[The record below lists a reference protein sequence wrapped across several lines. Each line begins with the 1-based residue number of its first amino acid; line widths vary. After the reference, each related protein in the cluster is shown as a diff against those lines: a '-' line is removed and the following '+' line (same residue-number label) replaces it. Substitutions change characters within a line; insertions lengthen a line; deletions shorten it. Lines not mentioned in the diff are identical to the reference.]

1 MRKEFVRRQSNCL
14 ATARTH
20 APASNLMKTRGGA
33 PRDFL
38 KLLPCQNIFDPIHGY
53 RLSHPICRY
62 PNRLNTMNNIRL
74 FFISLFL
81 GAATTLL
88 TGRESGRQPTPTP
101 AEAPHHHL
109 DHYETAYTLS
119 RHFT

>member
-1 MRKEFVRRQSNCL
+1 MRKKFVRRTSNCL
-14 ATARTH
+14 AMARTH

-81 GAATTLL
+81 GAATSLL
-88 TGRESGRQPTPTP
+88 AGVEAVPHAPPTP
-101 AEAPHHHL
+101 AEAHQL
-109 DHYETAYTLS
+109 QLFDSNMHYTF
-119 RHFT
+119 RRN